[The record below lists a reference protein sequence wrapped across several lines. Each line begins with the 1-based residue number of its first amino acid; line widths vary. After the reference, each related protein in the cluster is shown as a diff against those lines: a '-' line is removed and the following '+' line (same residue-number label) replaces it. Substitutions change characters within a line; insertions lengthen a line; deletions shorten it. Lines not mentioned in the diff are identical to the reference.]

1 MCISA
6 EASRNMFIGGV
17 VSSVLLMKF
26 GLKKLESYNL
36 FLVIVFLY
44 VILMQGIDY
53 LVWTDLNCK
62 LGRNKLAG
70 ILGAFLN
77 YSQPLFVLLIGYLV
91 LSKKINKT
99 VLGLNGVYLLLF
111 VYFLYS
117 YYSKGD
123 YCSSVDPETGNLVWN
138 WTQSSIIKV
147 LALGYFIVL
156 FTNLLSFSD
165 NNYML
170 VVNSLILLYVLMIMA
185 NIKNYKSIG
194 NLWCFVTPTI
204 IVLFLIFQLV
214 FPKFSL
220 NKIHKKY
227 LRNITSM

>member
-17 VSSVLLMKF
+17 ISSALLFKY
-26 GLKKLESYNL
+26 GLKELKNYNL
-36 FLVIVFLY
+36 FLIIVFLY
-44 VILMQGIDY
+44 VILMQVIDY
-53 LVWTDLNCK
+53 LVWTDLSCE
-62 LGRNKLAG
+62 LGRNKVAG
-70 ILGAFLN
+70 ILGSFLN

-91 LSKKINKT
+91 LSKKINKHILRLNLIYL
-99 VLGLNGVYLLLF
+99 VLFL
-111 VYFLYS
+111 YFLYN
-117 YYSKGD
+117 YYSKGE
-123 YCSSVDPETGNLVWN
+123 YCSSIDPETGNLVWN
-138 WTQSSIIKV
+138 WTQTSIIKV

-156 FTNLLSFSD
+156 IANLLSLSD
-165 NNYML
+165 NNYMIF
-170 VVNSLILLYVLMIMA
+170 VIALILLYVCMVMA

-204 IVLFLIFQLV
+204 IVIFLIFQHM

>member
-6 EASRNMFIGGV
+6 EASRNMVIGGV

-111 VYFLYS
+111 VYLY
-117 YYSKGD
+117 
-123 YCSSVDPETGNLVWN
+123 
-138 WTQSSIIKV
+138 
-147 LALGYFIVL
+147 
-156 FTNLLSFSD
+156 
-165 NNYML
+165 
-170 VVNSLILLYVLMIMA
+170 
-185 NIKNYKSIG
+185 
-194 NLWCFVTPTI
+194 
-204 IVLFLIFQLV
+204 
-214 FPKFSL
+214 
-220 NKIHKKY
+220 
-227 LRNITSM
+227 ITLQI